1 MPLNGT
7 LQNNSTQ
14 IVGRLSVN
22 RADSDSSSSDDDD
35 YRSNRVS
42 SAAEKLVMIQSARA

>member
-7 LQNNSTQ
+7 LQNNSIK

-22 RADSDSSSSDDDD
+22 QADSDSSSSDDD

-42 SAAEKLVMIQSARA
+42 SAAENLVMIQSAR